1 MDVHVH
7 VGLFGH
13 LQAVLEGEAV
23 AASDAEA
30 GHEQI
35 DVGTAVGGA
44 KFDGLFVAEVDVGQD
59 DVAEQ
64 ALIGEAAVREGQ
76 RVFLVTQRS
85 VAVEDPDRDDLF
97 EMGVIASVKQLVQSP
112 DNKILNISTLSQI
125 FDNTTATYKFYWFV
139 ALLDIVVKERK
150 TKMSFWEIIAGML
163 AESWYPIHYF
173 KLSFGKSD
181 SLFDKSLEIQ
191 NTFQISIES
200 DKEKIKKYLLENLN
214 ETKRFLRVFTINV
227 PYRFLS
233 PWIKY
238 TYDDDVVAK
247 SQRFENSC
255 LYAIYGDEIV
265 INDNW
270 VGYLTEHYSILRDF
284 TFWNLTEF
292 LQKRN
297 PNVPDVPSKLIKP
310 IQRDSLTKQ
319 RQYWNTYIETV
330 GSLNCIYTGKQIF
343 ARQYD
348 LDHFVPWSFVSH
360 NLLWN
365 LIPADSSINSSKS
378 NNLPPLEKYL
388 RPFANIQQNAIKT
401 LYNKNPNNT
410 ILEDYLI
417 VYDSVSDL
425 VKLSEPDFYN
435 VFRRTFSP
443 MVQIAENMGF
453 KYWQQ

>member
-1 MDVHVH
+1 MS
-7 VGLFGH
+7 LPQNNK
-13 LQAVLEGEAV
+13 LLI
-23 AASDAEA
+23 SRLA
-30 GHEQI
+30 G
-35 DVGTAVGGA
+35 
-44 KFDGLFVAEVDVGQD
+44 
-59 DVAEQ
+59 
-64 ALIGEAAVREGQ
+64 
-76 RVFLVTQRS
+76 
-85 VAVEDPDRDDLF
+85 
-97 EMGVIASVKQLVQSP
+97 
-112 DNKILNISTLSQI
+112 I
-125 FDNTTATYKFYWFV
+125 FSNTTATYKFYWFV

-150 TKMSFWEIIAGML
+150 TRISFWEIIAGMV

-181 SLFDKSLEIQ
+181 SLFDKSLEIRKE
-191 NTFQISIES
+191 FQISIEA
-200 DKEKIKKYLLENLN
+200 DKDKIKKQILDNLG
-214 ETKRFLRVFTINV
+214 ETKKFLKVFTLNV

-238 TYDDDVVAK
+238 TYDEDVVVK
-247 SQRFENSC
+247 SQHFENDC

-270 VGYLTEHYSILRDF
+270 VEYLTEHYTILRDF
-284 TFWNLTEF
+284 AFWNLTEF

-319 RQYWNTYIETV
+319 RKFWDTYIETV
-330 GSLNCIYTGKQIF
+330 GSINCIYTGKQIF
-343 ARQYD
+343 AKQYD

-378 NNLPPLEKYL
+378 NNLPPLDKYL
-388 RPFANIQQNAIKT
+388 KPFANVQHNALKT
-401 LYNKNPNNT
+401 LYAKNPNNT

-425 VKLSEPDFYN
+425 VNLSEFDFYN
-435 VFRRTFSP
+435 AFRRTFSP
-443 MVQIAENMGF
+443 MIQIAENMGF
-453 KYWQQ
+453 KTWQP

>member
-1 MDVHVH
+1 MT
-7 VGLFGH
+7 LP
-13 LQAVLEGEAV
+13 EN
-23 AASDAEA
+23 
-30 GHEQI
+30 I
-35 DVGTAVGGA
+35 
-44 KFDGLFVAEVDVGQD
+44 
-59 DVAEQ
+59 
-64 ALIGEAAVREGQ
+64 
-76 RVFLVTQRS
+76 
-85 VAVEDPDRDDLF
+85 
-97 EMGVIASVKQLVQSP
+97 QLPVSR
-112 DNKILNISTLSQI
+112 LSQI
-125 FDNTTATYKFYWFV
+125 FNSTTATYKFYWFV

-150 TKMSFWEIIAGML
+150 TKMSFWEIIAGMV

-181 SLFDKSLEIQ
+181 SLYDQSLALQQELNIPIDADKGRIKRVLLDSIGNSRVKSL
-191 NTFQISIES
+191 
-200 DKEKIKKYLLENLN
+200 
-214 ETKRFLRVFTINV
+214 LRVFTLNV

-238 TYDDDVVAK
+238 SNDSNVVAR
-247 SQRFENSC
+247 SQQFENNC
-255 LYAIYGDEIV
+255 LYAINGETIELNPV
-265 INDNW
+265 W
-270 VGYLTEHYSILRDF
+270 SEYLMEHFGILRDF
-284 TFWNLTEF
+284 AFWNLAFF

-319 RQYWNTYIETV
+319 HKYWDTYIETV
-330 GSLNCIYTGKQIF
+330 GSLTCIYTGKQIF
-343 ARQYD
+343 AKHYD

-388 RPFANIQQNAIKT
+388 RPFANVQQNAIKT
-401 LYNKNPNNT
+401 LYKKNPNNT
-410 ILEDYLI
+410 LLEDYLI

-425 VKLSEPDFYN
+425 VKLSESDFYN

-453 KYWQQ
+453 KYWQP